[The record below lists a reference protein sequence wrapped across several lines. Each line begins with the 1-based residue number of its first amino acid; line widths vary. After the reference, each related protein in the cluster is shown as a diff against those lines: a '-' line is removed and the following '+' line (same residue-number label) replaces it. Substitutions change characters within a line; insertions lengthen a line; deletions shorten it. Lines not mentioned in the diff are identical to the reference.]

1 MKKYQHHFQKWCCCS
16 FVWLVGVGVGVATW
30 VNKLSLKLN
39 LLAVAVTEISTFIR
53 TDGQG

>member
-1 MKKYQHHFQKWCCCS
+1 
-16 FVWLVGVGVGVATW
+16 VWLVGVGVGVATW